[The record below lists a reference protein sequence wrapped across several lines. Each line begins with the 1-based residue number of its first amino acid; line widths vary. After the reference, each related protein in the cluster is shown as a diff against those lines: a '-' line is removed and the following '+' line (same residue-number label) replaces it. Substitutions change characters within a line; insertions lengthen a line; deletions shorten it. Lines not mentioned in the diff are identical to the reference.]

1 MIFISKVIYCSRNK
15 TQMSDGDPE
24 NKTIKRKRKS
34 IGILQRLIVDV
45 SNVFSTIRLR
55 CPIQIDNGY
64 ERLVLDSGRSFL
76 FYFRLLLVIV
86 YIAYETIK

>member
-1 MIFISKVIYCSRNK
+1 MD
-15 TQMSDGDPE
+15 DGDTQTK
-24 NKTIKRKRKS
+24 NIKRKRKP
-34 IGILQRLIVDV
+34 IGILQRLIADV
-45 SNVFSTIRLR
+45 GNVFSAFRLR

>member
-1 MIFISKVIYCSRNK
+1 MDD
-15 TQMSDGDPE
+15 SDT
-24 NKTIKRKRKS
+24 KIKNIKGKGKEDS
-34 IGILQRLIVDV
+34 LCQRCIADV
-45 SNVFSTIRLR
+45 GNVFSALRLR

>member
-1 MIFISKVIYCSRNK
+1 
-15 TQMSDGDPE
+15 MSDGDSE
-24 NKTIKRKRKS
+24 SKTIKTKRKP
-34 IGILQRLIVDV
+34 IGILQRLIADV
-45 SNVFSTIRLR
+45 GNVFSAIRLR

-64 ERLVLDSGRSFL
+64 ERFVLDSGRSFL

>member
-1 MIFISKVIYCSRNK
+1 
-15 TQMSDGDPE
+15 MSDGDT
-24 NKTIKRKRKS
+24 KTERIKTKRKP
-34 IGILQRLIVDV
+34 IGILQRFIADV

-76 FYFRLLLVIV
+76 FYFRLLLVVV

>member
-1 MIFISKVIYCSRNK
+1 MD
-15 TQMSDGDPE
+15 DGDT
-24 NKTIKRKRKS
+24 KTKNIKTKRKP
-34 IGILQRLIVDV
+34 IGILQRLLIDV
-45 SNVFSTIRLR
+45 GNVFSTFRLR